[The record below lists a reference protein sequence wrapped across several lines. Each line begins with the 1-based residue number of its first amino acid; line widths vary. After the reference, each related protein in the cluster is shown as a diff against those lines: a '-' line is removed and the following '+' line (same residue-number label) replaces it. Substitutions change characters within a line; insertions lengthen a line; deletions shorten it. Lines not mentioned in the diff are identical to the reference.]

1 MAEENT
7 KTNVSNKNANRK
19 LTKKKNFYLLDKFIA
34 GLSLVGFLVIM
45 IAGFKQGVSVTTISF
60 RAMIV
65 IIFLAFVK
73 VGLVKILMNYE
84 EMSGE

>member
-1 MAEENT
+1 MAEENA
-7 KTNVSNKNANRK
+7 KVASGNKKANKK

-34 GLSLVGFLVIM
+34 GLSLVNFFIIM
-45 IAGFKQGVSVTTISF
+45 ITGNKQGASVTTISF
-60 RAMIV
+60 RASIV

-84 EMSGE
+84 EMSQ